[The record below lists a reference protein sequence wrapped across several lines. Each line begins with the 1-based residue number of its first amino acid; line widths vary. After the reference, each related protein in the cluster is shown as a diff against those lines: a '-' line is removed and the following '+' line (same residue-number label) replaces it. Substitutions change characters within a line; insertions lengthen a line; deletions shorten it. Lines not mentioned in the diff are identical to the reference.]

1 MIFTRR
7 QSNNVCDIS
16 VRLTPEEQKVLSD
29 AVRILNSLSDEKTL
43 CAKWEEFPEMV
54 QDLSIAAY
62 SVGKFL
68 EEIPENG
75 FISVSR

>member
-1 MIFTRR
+1 MVFVRT
-7 QSNNVCDIS
+7 QANNVCGIS

-29 AVRILNSLSDEKTL
+29 AVRILNSLSDEETL
-43 CAKWEEFPEMV
+43 HTKWEEFPEIV

-62 SVGKFL
+62 SIGKFL